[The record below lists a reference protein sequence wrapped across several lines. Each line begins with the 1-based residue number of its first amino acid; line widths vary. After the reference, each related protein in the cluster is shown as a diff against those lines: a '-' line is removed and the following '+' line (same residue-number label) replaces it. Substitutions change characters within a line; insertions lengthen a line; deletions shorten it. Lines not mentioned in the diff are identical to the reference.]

1 MWQALYEEL
10 GSHGFVPITVALDQS
25 AEAARAFIERA
36 KPQHPSL
43 IDTEHVVAHRYGMIN
58 VPTVVWID
66 EEGKIVRPNTAEY
79 GSDLFLE
86 FHGRQSG
93 PFLDAVRAWVET
105 GAIHRDESV
114 PSHMPP
120 ATADEEL
127 ARAEWMLAWF
137 LHQQGR
143 EEAAEQHFERAGTLS
158 PNDWTIRRGSM
169 PIRGQ
174 NPMGPE
180 FFELF
185 KDWEGR
191 GKPDYASMAAE
202 RENAEGKLTP
212 SAERS

>member
-10 GSHGFVPITVALDQS
+10 GDQGFVPITVALDES
-25 AEAARAFIERA
+25 ADAARPYIEKA
-36 KPQHPSL
+36 GPQHPSL

-79 GSDLFLE
+79 GSDVFVE
-86 FHGRQSG
+86 FHGRESG
-93 PFLDAVRAWVET
+93 PFLDAVRAWVNTGEIRIDET
-105 GAIHRDESV
+105 V
-114 PSHMPP
+114 PGQMPP
-120 ATADEEL
+120 PIADEEL
-127 ARAEWMLAWF
+127 ARAEWALAWF
-137 LHQQGR
+137 LHQRGR
-143 EEAAEQHFERAGTLS
+143 REAAERHFECAGELS

-185 KDWEGR
+185 KDWESR
-191 GKPDYASMAAE
+191 GKPGYASMAAD
-202 RENAEGKLTP
+202 R
-212 SAERS
+212 RS